1 MRVLLID
8 DHALVRKGIEELLQS
23 RGVRVVASVGS
34 GEEGVRRAR
43 ELQTDLILLDVKMPG
58 MNGIE
63 TLKELRASGVAAPVV
78 MLTMSREDADLSAA
92 LRAGAQG
99 YLLKDIEPEELV
111 PALEAALQGSNV
123 VARELVGTLARL
135 VRGDA
140 PPQATA
146 PQATPAPPQAAPFAE
161 LTPRE
166 LEILECIADG
176 FSNKMIA
183 RELDI
188 TDGTVKLHV
197 KAILRKLGMRSR
209 VEAAVAAVEQGLGR
223 RRRKNSAA

>member
-23 RGVRVVASVGS
+23 RGVQVVASVGS

-43 ELQTDLILLDVKMPG
+43 ELPVDLILLDGKMPG
-58 MNGIE
+58 MNGID
-63 TLKELRASGVAAPVV
+63 TLRELRAAGVRAPVV
-78 MLTMSREDADLSAA
+78 MLTMSREDADLAAA

-99 YLLKDIEPEELV
+99 YLLKDIDPEELV
-111 PALEAALQGSNV
+111 PALEATVKGNNV
-123 VARELVGTLARL
+123 VARELVGALARL
-135 VRGDA
+135 VGEKAGPEPAA
-140 PPQATA
+140 PRP
-146 PQATPAPPQAAPFAE
+146 AAPFAE

-166 LEILECIADG
+166 REILECIADG
-176 FSNKMIA
+176 MSNKMIA
-183 RELDI
+183 RALDI

-209 VEAAVAAVEQGLGR
+209 VEAAVAAVEHGLGR
-223 RRRKNSAA
+223 ARRREKQP

>member
-23 RGVRVVASVGS
+23 RGVQVVASVSS
-34 GEEGVRRAR
+34 GEEGLRRAR
-43 ELQTDLILLDVKMPG
+43 ELAFDIVLLDIQMKG

-63 TLKELRASGVAAPVV
+63 TLRQMRAGGDLRPVI
-78 MLTMSREDADLSAA
+78 MLTMSREDADLAAA

-111 PALEAALQGSNV
+111 PALEAVLGGNNV
-123 VARELVGTLARL
+123 VAEEMVGTLAQI

-140 PPQATA
+140 IESTDTKPP
-146 PQATPAPPQAAPFAE
+146 ATPFAR

-166 LEILECIADG
+166 LEILERIAEG
-176 FSNKMIA
+176 LSNKMIA
-183 RELDI
+183 QALTI
-188 TDGTVKLHV
+188 SDGTVKLHV

-209 VEAAVAAVEQGLGR
+209 VEAAVAAVTHGLGR
-223 RRRKNSAA
+223 GRQAQ

>member
-34 GEEGVRRAR
+34 GPEGVRRAR

-63 TLKELRASGVAAPVV
+63 TLRALRAAGVAAPVV

-99 YLLKDIEPEELV
+99 YLLKDIEPEQLV
-111 PALEAALQGSNV
+111 PALEAALQGNNV
-123 VARELVGTLARL
+123 VAHELVGTLARL

-140 PPQATA
+140 PPE
-146 PQATPAPPQAAPFAE
+146 ATPPPPQAAPFAE

-223 RRRKNSAA
+223 KRRSLGRAG